1 MASTTTGSRIGEGE
15 TAAAGG
21 GGGFMPPNLPSP
33 APSTPRPST
42 PSLLPKPRTHPLRA
56 GSAKEA
62 IVINHIDTT
71 LLRISRR
78 HAKKFS
84 SAYYNPNDPSNANTN
99 YSPVSSSNQK
109 VEEEDDVQ
117 GYESFKEVARDLEG
131 LVDVLWV
138 SGTPSLQIPYLI
150 SLAIQVNSYLPEYPF
165 SAAPTFRLL
174 RKLDEVFAELL
185 GGGEGQKKCV
195 VSMTEKVRIK
205 SIAESCRVLVVETRE
220 KENED
225 GLGEEDDYDEDE
237 DEEFEDVYGNANK
250 LEDYMPIPGKWEME
264 TAKVY
269 ERTIQLL
276 GDELGTVGEFCDDD
290 MAAGEGEVC
299 DTGDFVVELDE
310 DES

>member
-1 MASTTTGSRIGEGE
+1 MTSTTTTSGEGE
-15 TAAAGG
+15 R
-21 GGGFMPPNLPSP
+21 GGGFLPPTLPSP

-56 GSAKEA
+56 GSAKETT
-62 IVINHIDTT
+62 VINHIDTT

-84 SAYYNPNDPSNANTN
+84 SAYYKPNDESNSNAN
-99 YSPVSSSNQK
+99 YSPESFSARGYGK
-109 VEEEDDVQ
+109 GEEEGEVQ

-185 GGGEGQKKCV
+185 GGGNEEKKSV

-225 GLGEEDDYDEDE
+225 ANGEDDYDEDE

-276 GDELGTVGEFCDDD
+276 GDELGNVGEYCDEDL
-290 MAAGEGEVC
+290 AAGEEGAC
-299 DTGDFVVELDE
+299 DMGDFVVELEDE
-310 DES
+310 DDER